1 MHNQSSIA
9 TACDQRI
16 IAPPLKASKIT
27 FPIYFDCPQAVA
39 GNHKTEEYDR
49 IIWVKLEKL
58 DIGLLILLDID
69 SLNEITVS
77 ASLSTLQLI
86 RLINEG
92 QIVCLF
98 NYIHSLHLMGK
109 IIKLH

>member
-1 MHNQSSIA
+1 M
-9 TACDQRI
+9 TKGI
-16 IAPPLKASKIT
+16 IAPPLKARKIT

-69 SLNEITVS
+69 SQNEITV
-77 ASLSTLQLI
+77 
-86 RLINEG
+86 
-92 QIVCLF
+92 
-98 NYIHSLHLMGK
+98 
-109 IIKLH
+109 